1 MKKRFL
7 HRYFFALLSL
17 IALGVLF
24 LIRPGIGMNA
34 FQISTA
40 TTIEMLLIIPPVF
53 VLLGLLD
60 VWVPK
65 PVMMKFMGP
74 QTGLKGHLFAL
85 ILGSA
90 TAGPLYGAF
99 PVAAVLSRKGVSFVN
114 IMIFIGA
121 WSTTKIP
128 MLLFEIESLGLRFA
142 LTRLCIDIPGIIV
155 IAYVLRKTMKNNEI
169 DDVQSN
175 LDRIDQ

>member
-1 MKKRFL
+1 MKKGFAK
-7 HRYFFALLSL
+7 RYLFALLSL
-17 IALGVLF
+17 IALGILF
-24 LIRPGIGMNA
+24 LIRPSIGMKAMN
-34 FQISTA
+34 ISLA

-53 VLLGLLD
+53 ILLGLLD

-65 PVMMKFMGP
+65 SVMMKFMGP
-74 QTGLKGHLFAL
+74 QTGMKGHLFAL

-142 LTRLCIDIPGIIV
+142 LTRLCIDIPGIIL
-155 IAYVLRKTMKNNEI
+155 IAFILQKMLQNTEI
-169 DDVQSN
+169 ESLQST
-175 LDRIDQ
+175 LDTIDQ

>member
-7 HRYFFALLSL
+7 HRYLFALLSL
-17 IALGVLF
+17 IALGILF
-24 LIRPGIGMNA
+24 LIRPSIGMNA
-34 FQISTA
+34 VNISMA

-65 PVMMKFMGP
+65 SVMMKFMGV
-74 QTGLKGHLFAL
+74 QTGMKGHLFAL

-142 LTRLCIDIPGIIV
+142 LTRLCIDIPGIIL
-155 IAYVLRKTMKNNEI
+155 IAFILQKMLKNTEI
-169 DDVQSN
+169 ES
-175 LDRIDQ
+175 

>member
-60 VWVPK
+60 VWIPK

-74 QTGLKGHLFAL
+74 QTERTSLCPYSWFCYCR
-85 ILGSA
+85 
-90 TAGPLYGAF
+90 TAIRCLSCGCCSESKRCFICEYHDLYWSLVHYQNTHA
-99 PVAAVLSRKGVSFVN
+99 SF
-114 IMIFIGA
+114 
-121 WSTTKIP
+121 
-128 MLLFEIESLGLRFA
+128 
-142 LTRLCIDIPGIIV
+142 
-155 IAYVLRKTMKNNEI
+155 
-169 DDVQSN
+169 
-175 LDRIDQ
+175 